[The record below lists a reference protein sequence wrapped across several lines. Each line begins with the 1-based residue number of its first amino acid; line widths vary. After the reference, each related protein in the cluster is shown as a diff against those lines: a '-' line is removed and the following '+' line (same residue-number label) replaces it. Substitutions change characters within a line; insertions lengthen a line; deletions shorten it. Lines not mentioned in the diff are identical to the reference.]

1 MARTHTRSDVPNP
14 VAPPTVPPPRGRS
27 AYTQGIIDYYSEAG
41 MDYEPW
47 SRRFNMHFGYYRWGL
62 NPFNREQMLD
72 EMNHQI
78 LDRLALDKDAPT
90 TLADLGCGV
99 GASAR
104 YAIRTLPNTSVIAAT
119 IVPWQIKLGE
129 QLSAAPQYQTGLRFR
144 LADYCDT
151 GLPDSSLDGAY
162 AIESACYDEGKA
174 KHAFLTEAFR
184 ILKPGARLA
193 VADGFT
199 KGRHHTKLFTSLY
212 RKVCDGWALQD
223 FAGIDAFTAALEEI
237 GFEDIRVEEASWRVA
252 LSVAYVP
259 WVSLKYF
266 FKSIFRKKSDTR
278 IQKGHFI
285 APVYGVLM
293 GLHRRQYGYYI
304 ISARKPE

>member
-1 MARTHTRSDVPNP
+1 MARSQTQIQGSILAED
-14 VAPPTVPPPRGRS
+14 APARAR
-27 AYTQGIIDYYSEAG
+27 YFQGIIDYYSEAG

-72 EMNHQI
+72 EMNQQV
-78 LDRLALDKDAPT
+78 LNRLKIDPVADT

-99 GASAR
+99 GTSAR
-104 YAIRTLPNTSVIAAT
+104 YAIRTLPNADVIAAT
-119 IVPWQIKLGE
+119 IVPWQIELGQ
-129 QLSAAPQYQTGLRFR
+129 QLSTDPQYQARLSFR

-151 GLPDSSLDGAY
+151 GLPDNSLDGAY
-162 AIESACYDEGKA
+162 AIESACYDEGKS
-174 KHAFLTEAFR
+174 KRAFLAEAFR

-199 KGRHHTKLFTSLY
+199 KGTRHTKLFTYLY

-223 FAGIDAFTAALEEI
+223 FAGIDAFTAALEDI

-293 GLHRRQYGYYI
+293 GLHRRQYGYHI
-304 ISARKPE
+304 VSARKPLHLD